1 MAKKKNN
8 KNKNNKS
15 QHDSVELKT
24 APISGSMPLPN
35 FAQAVFK
42 ERSSRFQKN
51 GSTIDSVY
59 EGLDFD
65 PIRQKRRISSVL
77 TVAEEVQERFCTICP
92 DSPGKFSLAED
103 WVIMNSCPVSAFDYI
118 EKYVFTTLGAAIWI
132 LDHIR
137 DKGKIDKLNDILH
150 NAPLLDDF
158 PMPDVWDSCHSQRLL
173 RQMVSI
179 INNRNSDCPVTEKA
193 IRKNKATV
201 ARIYMD
207 RPTAENKIDHT
218 VASRQ
223 LYDQIIALISPAAL
237 SQIENQYMNMYWEW
251 LRRYFLC
258 RSLFNQEE
266 QRIRAE
272 IDDFQNHTQAM
283 FTKNAVLSQAR
294 KHFSILSNA
303 STMGQLPAPDFKQD
317 SDQLRQLRSLEYQNK
332 ILYDKQEEFNAR
344 FNSFTRDVGE
354 FTLMPPEAIAKQ
366 YGEEIAAIWQGFEI
380 DEPYSMCMAF
390 LSLLDRNSDL
400 PWCYFPSV
408 VLQSCYVSMLPWT
421 RTRHI
426 PNCDD
431 IWEHYDHEADAIV
444 PGPSTQPLSKKI
456 KVPDLDNWYR
466 LQYHDTAKTN
476 ADHAVLFNLSQIL
489 YEVTGCIM
497 PRKPE
502 RHLVALNT
510 LYRYGINNKKANQ
523 NLLYCMALLAEAKH
537 QSQFSQIPVS
547 QESASEELPD
557 AVDELKAQVIALREE
572 LSQCHQALQDVA
584 NKNSARTNQK
594 EQLQRQLT
602 HRDYL
607 IHDLSTV
614 VFNSKL
620 PINPNGG
627 NFPYRVASNYVVF
640 STDEGW
646 LNNMHEKLPD
656 IQFFPKLTKAN
667 CKTIRS
673 TDTIWIQPKDMSFDE
688 YRCILAEARKSDIP
702 VRIFPFDDANSCASL
717 MVHADIAR

>member
-1 MAKKKNN
+1 MSKKKN
-8 KNKNNKS
+8 KKNNS
-15 QHDSVELKT
+15 HNYSVEIT
-24 APISGSMPLPN
+24 PHISGSIPLPN

-42 ERSSRFQKN
+42 ERSNRFQKN
-51 GSTIDSVY
+51 GSNIDTVY

-65 PIRQKRRISSVL
+65 PIRQKRRIASVL
-77 TVAEEVQERFCTICP
+77 TVAENVKERFHTICP

-118 EKYVFTTLGAAIWI
+118 EKYVFSTLGAAIWL

-137 DKGKIDKLNDILH
+137 DNGKTDKLNEILQC
-150 NAPLLDDF
+150 APLQDDF
-158 PMPDVWDSCHSQRLL
+158 QMPDVWDACHSQRLL

-179 INNRNSDCPVTEKA
+179 INNRNADCPVTEKA
-193 IRKNKATV
+193 IRKNKASV
-201 ARIYMD
+201 SRIYMD
-207 RPTAENKIDHT
+207 RSTAENKIDHT
-218 VASRQ
+218 VPSRQ
-223 LYDQIIALISPAAL
+223 LYDQVIALIDPEAL
-237 SQIENQYMNMYWEW
+237 SQIENQYMDMYWEW

-266 QRIRAE
+266 QKIRAE
-272 IDDFQNHTQAM
+272 IDDFQNHMQAM

-294 KHFSILSNA
+294 KHLSILSNA
-303 STMGQLPAPDFKQD
+303 STMGQLPTPDFKQD
-317 SDQLRQLRSLEYQNK
+317 SDQLHQVRSLEYQNR

-344 FNSFTRDVGE
+344 FSSFTREVGE
-354 FTLMPPEAIAKQ
+354 FTLLPLESIAKQ
-366 YGEEIAAIWQGFEI
+366 YGEEIASIWKGFEI
-380 DEPYSMCMAF
+380 EDPYSLCMAF

-431 IWEHYDHEADAIV
+431 IWEHYDSEADAIL
-444 PGPSTQPLSKKI
+444 PGPSTQPLSKEI
-456 KVPDLDNWYR
+456 KVPDGDDWYR
-466 LQYHDTAKTN
+466 LQYHDTAKNN
-476 ADHAVLFNLSQIL
+476 AEHTDLFNLSQIL

-497 PRKPE
+497 PRKPG
-502 RHLVALNT
+502 RHLAALNT
-510 LYRYGINNKKANQ
+510 LNRYGINNKKTNQ
-523 NLLYCMALLAEAKH
+523 NLLYCMALLGEAKH
-537 QSQFSQIPVS
+537 QSQFNQIPVS
-547 QESASEELPD
+547 QEPTLEELPD

-572 LSQCHQALQDVA
+572 LSQCRQALQDVA
-584 NKNSARTNQK
+584 NKNSAGTNQK

-620 PINPNGG
+620 PTNPNGK
-627 NFPYRVASNYVVF
+627 NFPYRTASNYVVF
-640 STDEGW
+640 STDEAW
-646 LNNMHEKLPD
+646 LKNMHEKLPD
-656 IQFFPKLTKAN
+656 ILFFSKLTKAN
-667 CKTIRS
+667 CKTLRS
-673 TDTIWIQPKDMSFDE
+673 SDTIWIQPKDMSFDE
-688 YRCILAEARKSDIP
+688 YRYILAEARKSDIP

-717 MVHADIAR
+717 MVHADISR

>member
-1 MAKKKNN
+1 MSKKKN
-8 KNKNNKS
+8 KKNNS
-15 QHDSVELKT
+15 HNCSVEIT
-24 APISGSMPLPN
+24 PHISGSIPLPN

-42 ERSSRFQKN
+42 ERSNRFQKN
-51 GSTIDSVY
+51 GSNIDTVY

-65 PIRQKRRISSVL
+65 PIRQKRRIASVL
-77 TVAEEVQERFCTICP
+77 TVAENVKERFHTICP

-118 EKYVFTTLGAAIWI
+118 EKYVFSTLGAAIWL

-137 DKGKIDKLNDILH
+137 DNGKTDKLNEILQC
-150 NAPLLDDF
+150 APLQDDF
-158 PMPDVWDSCHSQRLL
+158 QMPDVWDACHSQRML

-179 INNRNSDCPVTEKA
+179 INNRNADCPVSEKA

-207 RPTAENKIDHT
+207 RSTAENKIDHT
-218 VASRQ
+218 VPSRQ
-223 LYDQIIALISPAAL
+223 LYDQVIALIDPDAL
-237 SQIENQYMNMYWEW
+237 SQIENQYMDMYWEW

-266 QRIRAE
+266 QKIRAE
-272 IDDFQNHTQAM
+272 IDDFQNHMQAM

-294 KHFSILSNA
+294 KHLSILSNA
-303 STMGQLPAPDFKQD
+303 STMGQLPTPDFKQD
-317 SDQLRQLRSLEYQNK
+317 SDQLHQVRSLEYQNR

-344 FNSFTRDVGE
+344 FSSFTREVGE
-354 FTLMPPEAIAKQ
+354 FTLMPPESIAKQ
-366 YGEEIAAIWQGFEI
+366 YGEEIASIWQGFEI
-380 DEPYSMCMAF
+380 GEPYSMCMAF

-431 IWEHYDHEADAIV
+431 IWEHYDSEADAIL
-444 PGPSTQPLSKKI
+444 PGPSRQPLSKKI
-456 KVPDLDNWYR
+456 KVPDGDDWYR
-466 LQYHDTAKTN
+466 LQYHDTAKNN
-476 ADHAVLFNLSQIL
+476 AEHTDLFNLSQIL

-502 RHLVALNT
+502 RHLAALNT
-510 LYRYGINNKKANQ
+510 LNRYGINNKKTNQ
-523 NLLYCMALLAEAKH
+523 NLLYCMALLGEAKH
-537 QSQFSQIPVS
+537 QSQFNQISVS
-547 QESASEELPD
+547 QEPALEELPD
-557 AVDELKAQVIALREE
+557 AVDELKAQVIALKEE
-572 LSQCHQALQDVA
+572 LSQCRQALQDVA
-584 NKNSARTNQK
+584 NKNSAGANQK

-620 PINPNGG
+620 PTNPNGK
-627 NFPYRVASNYVVF
+627 NFPYRTASNYVVF
-640 STDEGW
+640 STDEAW
-646 LNNMHEKLPD
+646 LKNMHEKLPD
-656 IQFFPKLTKAN
+656 ILFFSKLTKAN
-667 CKTIRS
+667 CKTLRS
-673 TDTIWIQPKDMSFDE
+673 SDTIWIQPKDMSFDE
-688 YRCILAEARKSDIP
+688 YRYILAEARKSDIP
-702 VRIFPFDDANSCASL
+702 VRIFPFEDANSCASL

>member
-1 MAKKKNN
+1 MSKKKN
-8 KNKNNKS
+8 KKNKS
-15 QHDSVELKT
+15 QHSSVGIKAT
-24 APISGSMPLPN
+24 PIYGSIPLPN
-35 FAQAVFK
+35 FAQAVF
-42 ERSSRFQKN
+42 RDRASRFQKN
-51 GSTIDSVY
+51 GSSIDSVY

-65 PIRQKRRISSVL
+65 TIRMKRRISSVL
-77 TVAEEVQERFCTICP
+77 AVAEDVQEKFHNICP
-92 DSPGKFSLAED
+92 DSPGTFSLVED
-103 WVIMNSCPVSAFDYI
+103 WVIMNACPVSAFDYI
-118 EKYVFTTLGAAIWI
+118 EKYVFTTLGAAIWL

-137 DKGKIDKLNDILH
+137 DNGKIDKLNEILQS
-150 NAPLLDDF
+150 APIQDDF
-158 PMPDVWDSCHSQRLL
+158 PMPDIWDACHSQRLL

-218 VASRQ
+218 VPSRQ
-223 LYDQIIALISPAAL
+223 LYDQVIALIDPDAL
-237 SQIENQYMNMYWEW
+237 SQIENQYMDMWWEW
-251 LRRYFLC
+251 LRRYFQC
-258 RSLFNQEE
+258 RSLFNMEE
-266 QRIRAE
+266 QLIRAE
-272 IDDFQNHTQAM
+272 IDAFQSQMQALSIRN
-283 FTKNAVLSQAR
+283 TVLSHTK
-294 KHFSILSNA
+294 KHLTVLSNA
-303 STMGQLPAPDFKQD
+303 SSMGQLPALDFNQD
-317 SDQLRQLRSLEYQNK
+317 PDQLNQVRSLEYQNK
-332 ILYDKQEEFNAR
+332 ILYDKQEEFNVR
-344 FNSFTRDVGE
+344 FSAFTREVGE
-354 FTLMPPEAIAKQ
+354 FALMPLEAIAKQ
-366 YGEEIAAIWQGFEI
+366 YGKEIADIWQGFEI
-380 DEPYSMCMAF
+380 EEPYSLCMAF
-390 LSLLDRNSDL
+390 LSLLDHNSDL

-431 IWEHYDHEADAIV
+431 IWEHYDNEAEAIV

-456 KVPDLDNWYR
+456 KVPDGDDWYR
-466 LQYHDTAKTN
+466 LQYHDTAKNN
-476 ADHAVLFNLSQIL
+476 AEQTDLFNLSQIL

-502 RHLVALNT
+502 RHLAALNT
-510 LYRYGINNKKANQ
+510 LNRYGINNKKANQ
-523 NLLYCMALLAEAKH
+523 NLLYCMALLGEAKH
-537 QSQFSQIPVS
+537 QSQFNQIPVS
-547 QESASEELPD
+547 QEPVSEELPD
-557 AVDELKAQVIALREE
+557 TVDELKAQVIALREE
-572 LSQCHQALQDVA
+572 LSQCRQALQDEA
-584 NKNSARTNQK
+584 NKNSAGANQK
-594 EQLQRQLT
+594 ALLQHQLT

-627 NFPYRVASNYVVF
+627 NFPYRTASNYVVF
-640 STDEGW
+640 STDEAW
-646 LNNMHEKLPD
+646 LKNMHEKLPD
-656 IQFFPKLTKAN
+656 ILFFSKLTKAN

>member
-1 MAKKKNN
+1 MSKKKN
-8 KNKNNKS
+8 KKNNS
-15 QHDSVELKT
+15 HHSPVATKT
-24 APISGSMPLPN
+24 APISGSMPLSN

-77 TVAEEVQERFCTICP
+77 TVAEEVLERFHTICP

-103 WVIMNSCPVSAFDYI
+103 WVLMNSCPVSAFDYI
-118 EKYVFTTLGAAIWI
+118 EKYVFTTLGAAIWL

-137 DKGKIDKLNDILH
+137 DNGKTDKLNEILCH
-150 NAPLLDDF
+150 APLQDDF

-207 RPTAENKIDHT
+207 RPTAENKIDHS
-218 VASRQ
+218 VSSRQ
-223 LYDQIIALISPAAL
+223 LYDQVIALINPAAL
-237 SQIENQYMNMYWEW
+237 SQIENQYTDMYWEW

-258 RSLFNQEE
+258 RSIFNQEE

-272 IDDFQNHTQAM
+272 IDDFQNHMQSI
-283 FTKNAVLSQAR
+283 FTKNTVLSR
-294 KHFSILSNA
+294 PGKPLSILSNA
-303 STMGQLPAPDFKQD
+303 CTMGQLPAFDFKQD
-317 SDQLRQLRSLEYQNK
+317 PDQLHQVRSLEYQNR

-344 FNSFTRDVGE
+344 FSSFTREVGE
-354 FTLMPPEAIAKQ
+354 FTLMPFESIAKQ
-366 YGEEIAAIWQGFEI
+366 YGEEIASIWQGFEI

-390 LSLLDRNSDL
+390 LSLLDHNSDL

-408 VLQSCYVSMLPWT
+408 ILQSCYVSMLPWT

-431 IWEHYDHEADAIV
+431 IWEHYDHEANAIV
-444 PGPSTQPLSKKI
+444 PGPSTQPLPKKI
-456 KVPDLDNWYR
+456 KVPELDNWYR
-466 LQYHDTAKTN
+466 LQYHDTAKNNTEHT
-476 ADHAVLFNLSQIL
+476 DLFNLSQIL
-489 YEVTGCIM
+489 YEATGCIM

-502 RHLVALNT
+502 RHLAALNT
-510 LYRYGINNKKANQ
+510 LNRYGINSKKANQ
-523 NLLYCMALLAEAKH
+523 NLLYCMALLGEAKH
-537 QSQFSQIPVS
+537 QSQFNQIPVS
-547 QESASEELPD
+547 QDPASEALPD
-557 AVDELKAQVIALREE
+557 TIDELKTQVVALREE
-572 LSQCHQALQDVA
+572 LSQCRQALQDAA
-584 NKNSARTNQK
+584 NKSNAGTNQK
-594 EQLQRQLT
+594 AQLQRQLA

-614 VFNSKL
+614 VFHSKL
-620 PINPNGG
+620 PTNPNGG
-627 NFPYRVASNYVVF
+627 NFPYRIASNYVVF

-646 LNNMHEKLPD
+646 LNNMHAKLPD
-656 IQFFPKLTKAN
+656 VSFFSKLTKAN
-667 CKTIRS
+667 CKTLRS
-673 TDTIWIQPKDMSFDE
+673 TDTVWIQPKDMSFDE
-688 YRCILAEARKSDIP
+688 YRSILAEARKSDIP
-702 VRIFPFDDANSCASL
+702 VRIFPFEDTNSCASL

>member
-1 MAKKKNN
+1 MSKKKN
-8 KNKNNKS
+8 KKNNS
-15 QHDSVELKT
+15 HHSPVATKT
-24 APISGSMPLPN
+24 AHISGSMPLSN

-77 TVAEEVQERFCTICP
+77 TVAEEVLERFHTICP

-118 EKYVFTTLGAAIWI
+118 EKYVFSTLGAAIWL

-137 DKGKIDKLNDILH
+137 DNGKTDKLNEILQC
-150 NAPLLDDF
+150 APLQDDF
-158 PMPDVWDSCHSQRLL
+158 QMPDVWDACHSQRLL

-179 INNRNSDCPVTEKA
+179 INNRNADCPVTEKA
-193 IRKNKATV
+193 IRKNKASV
-201 ARIYMD
+201 SRIYMD
-207 RPTAENKIDHT
+207 RSTAENKIDHA
-218 VASRQ
+218 VPSRQ
-223 LYDQIIALISPAAL
+223 LYDQVIALIDPDAL
-237 SQIENQYMNMYWEW
+237 SQIEKQYMEMYWEW

-266 QRIRAE
+266 QKIRAE
-272 IDDFQNHTQAM
+272 IDDFQNHMQAM

-294 KHFSILSNA
+294 KHLSILSNA
-303 STMGQLPAPDFKQD
+303 STMGQLPTPDFKQD
-317 SDQLRQLRSLEYQNK
+317 SDQLHQVRSLEYQNR
-332 ILYDKQEEFNAR
+332 ILYDKQEEFNAL
-344 FNSFTRDVGE
+344 FSSFTREVGE
-354 FTLMPPEAIAKQ
+354 FTLLPLESIAKQ
-366 YGEEIAAIWQGFEI
+366 YGEEIASIWKGFVI
-380 DEPYSMCMAF
+380 KEPYSMCMAF
-390 LSLLDRNSDL
+390 LSLLDGNSDL

-431 IWEHYDHEADAIV
+431 IWEHYDNEAEAIV

-456 KVPDLDNWYR
+456 KVPDGDDWYR
-466 LQYHDTAKTN
+466 LQYHDTAKNN
-476 ADHAVLFNLSQIL
+476 AEQTDLFNLSQIL

-502 RHLVALNT
+502 RHLAALNT
-510 LYRYGINNKKANQ
+510 LNRYGINNKKANQ
-523 NLLYCMALLAEAKH
+523 NLLYCMALLGEAKH
-537 QSQFSQIPVS
+537 QSQFNQIPVS
-547 QESASEELPD
+547 QEPASEELPD
-557 AVDELKAQVIALREE
+557 TVDELKAQVIALREE
-572 LSQCHQALQDVA
+572 LSQCRQALQDEA
-584 NKNSARTNQK
+584 NKNSARANQK
-594 EQLQRQLT
+594 ALLQHQLT

-627 NFPYRVASNYVVF
+627 NFPYRTASNYVVF
-640 STDEGW
+640 STNEAW
-646 LNNMHEKLPD
+646 LKNMHEKLPD
-656 IQFFPKLTKAN
+656 ILFFSKLTKAN
-667 CKTIRS
+667 CKTLRS

-688 YRCILAEARKSDIP
+688 YRYILAEARKSDIP

-717 MVHADIAR
+717 MVHADISR